1 MRLLLVEDSQRLR
14 ESLSL
19 GLKRLGFTLDT
30 AADGVEGLSLAS
42 SANYDVVI
50 LDLMLPRMDGLSV
63 LRNLRARG
71 NDVHVLILTAR
82 DAVADRVA
90 GLRAGA
96 DDYLVKPFAFEEL
109 LARVQ
114 ALGRRKYGVKSPVIK
129 TGSLELDLA
138 RRRVRVDGKPVLL
151 PRREYALLECLALHR
166 GRVVTRRAIEE
177 TLYDDVGV
185 LESNA
190 VDSAVCALRRLI
202 DIPGRP
208 SHIKTHRGLGYSL
221 RMSDD
226 DPVEE

>member
-19 GLKRLGFTLDT
+19 GLRRLGFTLDM

-42 SANYDVVI
+42 SASYDVVI
-50 LDLMLPRMDGLSV
+50 LDLMLPRMDGLTV
-63 LRNLRARG
+63 LRSLRARG

-114 ALGRRKYGVKSPVIK
+114 ALGRRKYGVKSPVIRS
-129 TGSLELDLA
+129 GSLEVDLA
-138 RRRVRVDGKPVLL
+138 RRKVRVEGKTVLL

-166 GRVVTRRAIEE
+166 GRVVTRRTIEE

-208 SHIKTHRGLGYSL
+208 SHIETHRGLGYSL
-221 RMSDD
+221 RMEDNQPAD
-226 DPVEE
+226 E